1 MRRFSPADLPD
12 TIPVFPLPG
21 ALLLPRGRLPL
32 NIFEPRYLAMLD
44 DALRSD
50 HRLIGMIQ
58 PLGENDGPPRLHK
71 IGCAGR
77 VTSLTE
83 TEDGRYLIVLAGV
96 CRFRV
101 TTEREGF
108 TPYRR
113 VEPNWTPFLG
123 DLDRPGPLTDFDK
136 DAFLE
141 LLRKYFDVARLS
153 SDWDSMREADEEML
167 INSLS
172 MMCPFEVEEK
182 QALLEAPTLSDRAE
196 TLHALIR
203 FAIAEGTG
211 DTPLQ

>member
-12 TIPVFPLPG
+12 TIPVFPLPA
-21 ALLLPRGRLPL
+21 ALLLPGGRLPL

-58 PLGENDGPPRLHK
+58 PSDENRPPKLHK

-77 VTSLTE
+77 ITSLSE
-83 TEDGRYLIVLAGV
+83 TEDGRYLIVLTGV

-101 TTEREGF
+101 VEEREGF

-113 VEPNWTPFLG
+113 VEPNWASFSS
-123 DLDRPGPLTDFDK
+123 DLDRTDELDDFDK
-136 DAFLE
+136 ESFLD
-141 LLRKYFDVARLS
+141 LLRKYFEIANLS
-153 SDWDSMREADEEML
+153 SDWDTMREAESEML

-182 QALLEAPTLSDRAE
+182 QALLEAPDLGDRAE
-196 TLHALIR
+196 ALIALLR
-203 FAIAEGTG
+203 FAIAEGGTG
-211 DTPLQ
+211 GPLQ

>member
-1 MRRFSPADLPD
+1 MRRFSHADLPE
-12 TIPVFPLPG
+12 TVPVFPLPG

-58 PLGENDGPPRLHK
+58 PADDDRPPKLHR

-77 VTSLTE
+77 ITSLTE
-83 TEDGRYLIVLAGV
+83 TEDGRYLIVLSGV
-96 CRFRV
+96 CRFRI
-101 TTEREGF
+101 TAEREGF

-113 VEPNWTPFLG
+113 IDADWSSFG
-123 DLDRPGPLTDFDK
+123 ADLDTSDELHGFDK
-136 DAFLE
+136 DRFLE
-141 LLRKYFDVARLS
+141 LLRRFFEIAKLS
-153 SDWDSMREADEEML
+153 SDWDTMREAEPEML

-182 QALLEAPTLSDRAE
+182 QALLEAPTMPDRAE
-196 TLHALIR
+196 TLEALIR
-203 FAIAEGTG
+203 FAIVESKGSAG
-211 DTPLQ
+211 LQ